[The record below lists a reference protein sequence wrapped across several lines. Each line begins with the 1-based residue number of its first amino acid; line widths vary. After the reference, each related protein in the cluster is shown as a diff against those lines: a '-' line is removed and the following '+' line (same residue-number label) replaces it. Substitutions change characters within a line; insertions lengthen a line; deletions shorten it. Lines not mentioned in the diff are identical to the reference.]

1 MAYEPKKVSPGTAL
15 AMGVVGVALMVGG
28 MYVSKTYS
36 GPDAPESTKW
46 AFVDQL
52 AHQGILLDL
61 GKTIAVV
68 GVFLILFKVIE
79 TFYLAPL
86 QTAIGER
93 NSSLEATF
101 GEADAL
107 REEMTGLKSSY
118 EARLAE
124 TEAKAR
130 AEIQGEI
137 AKAQELRR
145 SLEAEARAKADEMTR
160 RATEEIAAE
169 RARAL
174 GDIRL
179 HVANLTLQATERL
192 LGENVDNEKNRRLID
207 DFIDKVEVPAG

>member
-1 MAYEPKKVSPGTAL
+1 MASEIKKASPAATL
-15 AMGVVGVALMVGG
+15 AMLVVGIGLMLGG

-36 GPDAPESTKW
+36 GPDAPEATKW
-46 AFVDQL
+46 AFIDQL

-61 GKTIAVV
+61 GKTIAVI

-79 TFYLAPL
+79 TFYLMPL
-86 QTAIGER
+86 REAIHER

-101 GEADAL
+101 GEADSL
-107 REEMTGLKSSY
+107 REEMAGMKAAY
-118 EARLAE
+118 ESRLAE
-124 TEAKAR
+124 TEASAR
-130 AEIQGEI
+130 AEIQSEI

-145 SLEAEARAKADEMTR
+145 SLEAEARAKADEMAR
-160 RATEEIAAE
+160 RANEEIAAE

-192 LGENVDNEKNRRLID
+192 LGENVDNEKNRKLID
-207 DFIDKVEVPAG
+207 EFIDKVEVPAG